1 MPLPTV
7 ACSCDDEAMWSRSG
21 GCSSSLRLSPE
32 ASASTAGECRLAPAH
47 RMRWSCAVYLQG
59 CGCAFPACAAMPAS
73 QPQQATGSGSRRFPS
88 VGSTGRRVRCAA
100 AAQRSRR
107 RCRRCQRCR
116 ATAGRLG
123 AGSCWLLGAQ
133 LRTGSTS
140 RDVTDAAHH
149 QPASGGIAV
158 PCLSLRRNVSVP
170 QAAAVRYLQAVCA
183 VADPLLR

>member
-1 MPLPTV
+1 
-7 ACSCDDEAMWSRSG
+7 MWSRSG
-21 GCSSSLRLSPE
+21 GCSSSWRLSPG
-32 ASASTAGECRLAPAH
+32 ASASTAGECTLAPAH
-47 RMRWSCAVYLQG
+47 RMRRSCAVYVQG
-59 CGCAFPACAAMPAS
+59 CGCAFPACVAMPAS

-116 ATAGRLG
+116 ATAGRRG
-123 AGSCWLLGAQ
+123 AGSWKLLGAR

-149 QPASGGIAV
+149 PPASGGIAV
-158 PCLSLRRNVSVP
+158 PCLSLRRNISVP
-170 QAAAVRYLQAVCA
+170 QAAAVCYLQAVCA
-183 VADPLLR
+183 ASDPLLR